1 MKHLTLFVAIAGVVA
16 LASCTQKQETSI
28 TVEHYSLDSFES
40 VELRNADASMVKVN
54 GLDLLSPYRMR
65 YAGEGRLALQDNG
78 HPEGML
84 TIIDTRRDTVTYHVT
99 KGRGPGEMLTI
110 FQVSVKD
117 GDIFAIP
124 SDLTNGGRALKVL
137 EAAGLIVCDPAKG
150 YVPTKTDII
159 KYNVKIEI
167 REAES
172 GVLYNILPDVS
183 AALINGGNAYTAGLD
198 AVKDSIFAENI
209 NVKENPNVGQLYNV
223 IVARSMDKD
232 NPVYKKV
239 VDAYHTQQTAKTL
252 MDVYKGAFTPVWAG
266 SENYKY

>member
-40 VELRNADASMVKVN
+40 VELRNADASMVNVN

-159 KYNVKIEI
+159 K
-167 REAES
+167 
-172 GVLYNILPDVS
+172 
-183 AALINGGNAYTAGLD
+183 
-198 AVKDSIFAENI
+198 
-209 NVKENPNVGQLYNV
+209 
-223 IVARSMDKD
+223 
-232 NPVYKKV
+232 
-239 VDAYHTQQTAKTL
+239 
-252 MDVYKGAFTPVWAG
+252 
-266 SENYKY
+266 SE